1 MMSGELSQKEELVQ
15 KKLLHQP
22 PFLTESLEKRM
33 NRLLMLLQAVGLRG
47 HRFQSLFFYLHPQVS
62 EIIFLRLGEASR
74 QSPSTLF
81 QA

>member
-47 HRFQSLFFYLHPQVS
+47 HRFQSLFFYLHPQLS
-62 EIIFLRLGEASR
+62 KFTYLRLGEASR
-74 QSPSTLF
+74 RNPSILF
-81 QA
+81 LV